1 MEYLLTNCRVYTGDD
16 VLVGYDVLVQGL
28 TITAV
33 IPSAQRPSHIPQVDG
48 QGGHLCPGFIDLQ
61 VYGGGESAFGFAPST
76 RALHQLRQHTLRH
89 GTTSFLPTVPT
100 NAPTVLNQAFAIVKQ
115 ALPTMS
121 GLLGLHL
128 EGPYISPSKR
138 GVHPVE
144 FIQTPVLAELA
155 DLLDRGLGVLR
166 MLTLA
171 PEVLGPAEVALLQAA
186 GIVLSAG
193 HSNASYEQGMQ
204 AFAHGF
210 TAATHLFNAMSPL
223 TSRAPGLVGAVYD
236 DQQVRASIVVDGRHC
251 AYASVR
257 ISHRLLG
264 ARLFLISDATVATT
278 AGPYQFHPQADYFVD
293 AAGTLA
299 GSGLT
304 LLQAVR
310 NCVRHVGLSLA
321 ESLRMASLHPA
332 QVLGLDHHLGRI
344 APGYQADLCLLDEAL
359 TVQATVLGGQIHWSQ
374 EAER

>member
-1 MEYLLTNCRVYTGDD
+1 MPYLLTNCRVYTGDTL
-16 VLVGYDVLVQGL
+16 LVNHDVLVQEP
-28 TITAV
+28 IIKAI
-33 IPSAQRPSHIPQVDG
+33 IPQQQRPTQVAQVDG
-48 QGGHLCPGFIDLQ
+48 RGLNVCPGFVDLQ
-61 VYGGGESAFGFAPST
+61 LYGGGESAFGMVPSRT
-76 RALHQLRQHTLRH
+76 ALQQLRRHTLRY

-100 NAPTVLNQAFAIVKQ
+100 NAPAVINHALAVVKE
-115 ALPTMS
+115 ALPTMP

-128 EGPYISPSKR
+128 EGPYISPNKR
-138 GVHPVE
+138 GVHPAE
-144 FIQTPVLAELA
+144 FVRVPVLAELA
-155 DLLDRGLGVLR
+155 DLVNQGRGVLR

-171 PEVLGPAEVALLQAA
+171 PEVLGPAESALLKAA

-204 AFAHGF
+204 AFANGF

-236 DQQVRASIVVDGRHC
+236 DQAVRASIVADGRHC

-264 ARLFLISDATVATT
+264 TRLFLISDATAAT
-278 AGPYQFHPQADYFVD
+278 AAAPYCFYPQADYFVD
-293 AAGTLA
+293 AEGTLA

-310 NCVRHVGLSLA
+310 NCVQHVGISLA
-321 ESLRMASLHPA
+321 ESLRMASLYPA
-332 QVLGLDHHLGRI
+332 QLLGLDHYLGRI
-344 APGYQADLCLLDEAL
+344 APGYHADLCLFDDEL
-359 TVQATVLGGQIHWSQ
+359 NVHATAVAGQMQWY
-374 EAER
+374 